1 MAAPPAAAAPAAAAA
16 APAPAAPARKRKTL
30 EQVYQKKTQLEHIL
44 IRPDTYIGSI
54 EPHTERIWV
63 WDEKGGETGDGEM
76 VLRDVTFVPG
86 LYKIFDEILVN
97 AADNKERDPSQ
108 SKIRVDISVEQ
119 GSVKVWNN
127 GEGIPVQIHKEHQIY
142 VPDLIFGHL
151 LTGSNYDDD
160 EKKTT
165 GGRNGYGAKLAN
177 IFSTKFQVE
186 TQHRGRRFKK
196 VWRKN
201 MGASDEATVKTGQD
215 GDDFT
220 AITFWPDFA
229 KFQMAGL
236 DADMVAL
243 MQKRVYDVA
252 GNTPRDLRVYLNG
265 KCLPV
270 RDFEHYVDLFPGMG
284 EEKKKDSYASP
295 HERWQICVRPS
306 NIDFQQIS
314 FVNSIWTIK
323 GGKHVDYIVG
333 QVVDKVTEAV
343 KKKHKKLEIKPHMVK
358 QFLWIFV
365 NARIENPAFDSQ
377 TKETLNTLKSKFGS
391 KCEVPQKMIDSLC
404 KVIAE
409 RVTARANDK
418 LDRQMAA
425 KVAGAKSGRIV
436 GIPKLEDANDAGG
449 KNSRYCTLI
458 LTEGDSAKALVLAG
472 MSEIGRD
479 RFGVFPLRGK
489 LLNVREAPKK
499 QILENKEIQALTRII
514 GLKVGHTYNSVDDL
528 RYGCVMIMT
537 DQDTDGSHIKGLLIN
552 FFHTFWPS
560 LLQIPGFLVQF
571 ITPVVK
577 AFVASKRRIP
587 TDGIPFYNIPDMLS
601 FKAEAERGRKK
612 YDFKYYKGLGSSD
625 NSEAKQY
632 FSQLSEH
639 RIEFLYDRQ
648 NSGGD
653 DQAIKLAFAKDQIE
667 NRKHWITG
675 HSPDDQGVD
684 FKAARR
690 SGLTY
695 KEFINKDLI
704 WFSVADCE
712 RSIPH
717 VLDGLKPAQR
727 KALWSCFR
735 RNLTKEIRVSQLTGY
750 VSEKACYH
758 HGEVSMQGTIAGMA
772 QDFVGSNNLPFL
784 VPCGMFG
791 SRHVGGK
798 DCASAR
804 YIHTKLAPSTRVVFN
819 KSDDFLLNYKDDDGT
834 PVEPEWYI
842 PVLPT
847 VLINGCAGIGTG
859 FATSIPNFNPLDIV
873 ENVRRLIRG
882 EEQQKMIPWYRG
894 HTGEVK
900 DVGQMRFLSLGKV
913 VQVDRRVVRITELP
927 VKYWTEDF
935 QKVLDEM
942 QEKGF
947 ISCYRNH
954 TTSETIDIDVG
965 FHPDVLARIAERP
978 NGLYEVFGLTGVLTA
993 TNLVCF
999 DKMGRLKKYPTPEAI
1014 LEEWYYVRLE
1024 YYGHRK
1030 RYLIDE
1036 LKKVCEKLQNMV
1048 RFIREVNDGKLVVQK
1063 RKKKELLAEL
1073 RARGYKGFPPQ
1084 QKLKLNKQSVQEEP
1098 EPEEEADPSAH
1109 YFNEGAKKGTG
1120 DEEEELT
1127 SHYDY
1132 LLSMR
1137 IWSLTYERARF
1148 LEEQLRKAE
1157 GDLAKLEST
1166 TEKSMWLDDLS
1177 GLEQA
1182 VRKANAEWQEAL
1194 GKDPSRGGGDGA
1206 LPAKGKRKKKVEKAR
1221 LDAHAMR
1228 PQTLNEQQQ
1237 KEVSSWLEKL
1247 KTKHDAAERKGA
1259 PRPRGPR
1266 AGAPDGSFPADDDDQ
1281 FGDSALDRYLSGGGG
1296 GADGMDLDFELQGIG
1311 GADTQ
1316 PANAP
1321 KPMAKPAPRLG
1332 RPRKQRPAVV
1342 APLAPAAA
1350 GAAQPAPAAPAQ
1362 APAGVAPVA
1371 PAAPA
1376 PRQGGGRKPAAKRS
1390 APAAGGGRKGKRRAA
1405 DSEDESEDAESD
1417 LTSDQDSDEE
1427 SSVSGSS
1434 SDDSSEDEGEE
1445 EDEDEDEEEGSDGG
1459 DDADAAD
1466 DSPMK
1471 KAGAKRGAGDSGA
1484 MPPSKR
1490 TCGPRHSVATEA
1502 SEGHQGSGAPDTL
1515 PAEQGKSAP
1524 KRKAPKR
1531 QKKEGDAKAPPPSAA
1546 AAPAPAPAPAP
1557 VAPVAPVGFDPSI
1570 FDDDDIFA

>member
-1 MAAPPAAAAPAAAAA
+1 MAL
-16 APAPAAPARKRKTL
+16 KD
-30 EQVYQKKTQLEHIL
+30 I
-44 IRPDTYIGSI
+44 
-54 EPHTERIWV
+54 
-63 WDEKGGETGDGEM
+63 
-76 VLRDVTFVPG
+76 TFVPG

-97 AADNKERDPSQ
+97 AADNKERDPKQ
-108 SKIRVDISVEQ
+108 SKIKVDINPEQ
-119 GSVKVWNN
+119 GFIKVWNN
-127 GEGIPVQIHKEHQIY
+127 GDGIPVQVHKEHGIY
-142 VPDLIFGHL
+142 IPELIFGHL

-177 IFSTKFQVE
+177 IFSTKFVVE
-186 TQHRGRRFKK
+186 TRSKACGKHFRK
-196 VWRKN
+196 VWRDN
-201 MGASDEATVKTGQD
+201 MTKSEEAVVTSCSRSEE
-215 GDDFT
+215 DFT
-220 AITFWPDFA
+220 SVAFWPDFA
-229 KFQMAGL
+229 KFQMEGL
-236 DADMVAL
+236 DPDHVAL
-243 MQKRVYDVA
+243 LHKRVYDVA
-252 GNTPRDLRVYLNG
+252 GNTPRDLKVYLNG
-265 KCLPV
+265 RPLPV

-284 EEKKKDSYASP
+284 EDKKKDSYAAP
-295 HERWQICVRPS
+295 NDRWQICVRPS
-306 NIDFQQIS
+306 NIDFQQVS
-314 FVNSIWTIK
+314 FVNSIWTMK
-323 GGKHVDYIVG
+323 GGRHVQYIVD
-333 QVVDKVTEAV
+333 QVVEKVTEAV
-343 KKKHKKLEIKPHMVK
+343 KKRNKKLEIKPHMVK
-358 QFLWIFV
+358 QFLWVFV

-377 TKETLNTLKSKFGS
+377 TKETLNTLKGKFGS
-391 KCEVPQKMIDSLC
+391 KCEVPQKMIDVLC

-418 LDRQMAA
+418 LDRAMAA
-425 KVAGAKSGRIV
+425 KVAGLRTGRLV

-499 QILENKEIQALTRII
+499 QILENKEVQALTRII
-514 GLKVGHTYNSVDDL
+514 GLKVGTDYTSVDGL

-552 FFHTFWPS
+552 FFHTFWPG
-560 LLQIPGFLVQF
+560 LLRVPGFLVQF

-577 AFVASKRRIP
+577 AFVAGKRRVP

-601 FKAEAERGRKK
+601 FKAEQERSRKR
-612 YDFKYYKGLGSSD
+612 YEYKYYKGLGSSD

-632 FSQLSEH
+632 FSQLTDH
-639 RIEFLYDRQ
+639 RIEFLYDQ
-648 NSGGD
+648 GADGED
-653 DQAIKLAFAKDQIE
+653 DRHIKLAFARDQIE
-667 NRKHWITG
+667 NRKGWITA
-675 HSPDDQGVD
+675 HSPDDAGVD
-684 FKAARR
+684 FKTARR
-690 SGLTY
+690 TGLTY
-695 KEFINKDLI
+695 RDFINKDLI

-712 RSIPH
+712 RSIPN

-727 KALWSCFR
+727 KALWSCFK
-735 RNLTKEIRVSQLTGY
+735 RNLTREIRVSQLTGY

-758 HGEVSMQGTIAGMA
+758 HGEVSMQGTIASMA
-772 QDFVGSNNLPFL
+772 QDFVGSNNLPLL

-804 YIHTKLAPSTRVVFN
+804 YIHTKLAPVARVLFN
-819 KSDDFLLNYKDDDGT
+819 KTDDYLLNYKDDDGT

-847 VLINGCAGIGTG
+847 VLVNGCAGIGTG
-859 FATSIPNFNPLDIV
+859 FATSILNYNPLDLLR
-873 ENVRRLIRG
+873 NVRNLIAG
-882 EEQQKMIPWYRG
+882 NPQEPLVPWYRG
-894 HTGEVK
+894 HTGEMKVL
-900 DVGQMRFLSLGKV
+900 GNSRFLSLGKV
-913 VQVDRRVVRITELP
+913 EQIDSRVVRISELP

-954 TTSETIDIDVG
+954 TTSESIDIDVG
-965 FHPDVLARIAERP
+965 FNQEVLARITERP
-978 NGLYEVFGLTGVLTA
+978 NGLYEVFGLAHTQSA

-999 DKMGRLKKYPTPEAI
+999 DRMGRLKKYESPEAI

-1024 YYGHRK
+1024 HYGHRK
-1030 RYLIDE
+1030 RYMVEE
-1036 LKKVCEKLQNMV
+1036 LQRTCEKLRNMV
-1048 RFIREVNDGKLVVQK
+1048 RFIREVNEGQLVVQK
-1063 RKKKELLAEL
+1063 RKKRELLAEL
-1073 RARGYKGFPPQ
+1073 KQRGYKGFPPAQ
-1084 QKLKLNKQSVQEEP
+1084 RLKLSKQSVDTEEK
-1098 EPEEEADPSAH
+1098 EEEEEDPSAK
-1109 YFNEGAKKGTG
+1109 YFAEGSERKKGEG
-1120 DEEEELT
+1120 SEEEQELAAA
-1127 SHYDY
+1127 YDY

-1137 IWSLTYERARF
+1137 IWSLTYERARQ
-1148 LEEQLRKAE
+1148 LEEQMRRAQE
-1157 GDLAKLEST
+1157 DLVKLQGT
-1166 TEKSMWLDDLS
+1166 TEKEMWLDDLGS
-1177 GLEQA
+1177 LEQSI
-1182 VRKANAEWQEAL
+1182 RKANAEWQEAL

>member
-1 MAAPPAAAAPAAAAA
+1 MAL
-16 APAPAAPARKRKTL
+16 KD
-30 EQVYQKKTQLEHIL
+30 I
-44 IRPDTYIGSI
+44 
-54 EPHTERIWV
+54 
-63 WDEKGGETGDGEM
+63 
-76 VLRDVTFVPG
+76 TFVPG

-97 AADNKERDPSQ
+97 AADNKERDPKQ
-108 SKIRVDISVEQ
+108 SKIKVDINPEQ
-119 GSVKVWNN
+119 GFIKVWNN
-127 GEGIPVQIHKEHQIY
+127 GDGIPVQVHKEHGIY
-142 VPDLIFGHL
+142 IPELIFGHL

-177 IFSTKFQVE
+177 IFSTKFVVE
-186 TQHRGRRFKK
+186 TRSKACGKHFRK
-196 VWRKN
+196 VWRDN
-201 MGASDEATVKTGQD
+201 MTKSEEAVVTSCSRSEE
-215 GDDFT
+215 DFT
-220 AITFWPDFA
+220 SVAFWPDFA
-229 KFQMAGL
+229 KFQMEGL
-236 DADMVAL
+236 DPDHVAL
-243 MQKRVYDVA
+243 LHKRVYDVA
-252 GNTPRDLRVYLNG
+252 GNTPRDLKVYLNG
-265 KCLPV
+265 RPLPV

-284 EEKKKDSYASP
+284 EDKKKDSYAAP
-295 HERWQICVRPS
+295 NDRWQICVRPS
-306 NIDFQQIS
+306 NIDFQQVS
-314 FVNSIWTIK
+314 FVNSIWTMK
-323 GGKHVDYIVG
+323 GGRHVQYIVD
-333 QVVDKVTEAV
+333 QVVEKVTEAV
-343 KKKHKKLEIKPHMVK
+343 KKRNKKLEIKPHMVK

-1182 VRKANAEWQEAL
+1182 VRKANAEWQETL
-1194 GKDPSRGGGDGA
+1194 GQEPKGGGGEGHK
-1206 LPAKGKRKKKVEKAR
+1206 PKRKGKKVEKSR
-1221 LDAHAMR
+1221 LDAGSMR
-1228 PQTLNEQQQ
+1228 NQQLNEQLQ
-1237 KEVSSWLEKL
+1237 KEVNSWLDKI
-1247 KTKHDAAERKGA
+1247 KQKHERIELNRQGKPSKGA
-1259 PRPRGPR
+1259 KGG
-1266 AGAPDGSFPADDDDQ
+1266 GALTDGEFGLDD
-1281 FGDSALDRYLSGGGG
+1281 YLSGGLDDSWVPGLGSGNSPPGSEAGG
-1296 GADGMDLDFELQGIG
+1296 GA
-1311 GADTQ
+1311 A
-1316 PANAP
+1316 AAASRAAP
-1321 KPMAKPAPRLG
+1321 KPRAKRAPRADG
-1332 RPRKQRPAVV
+1332 
-1342 APLAPAAA
+1342 AP
-1350 GAAQPAPAAPAQ
+1350 
-1362 APAGVAPVA
+1362 
-1371 PAAPA
+1371 
-1376 PRQGGGRKPAAKRS
+1376 RKPAAKR
-1390 APAAGGGRKGKRRAA
+1390 GGGTKRKRRRRGA
-1405 DSEDESEDAESD
+1405 DSDDETTSED
-1417 LTSDQDSDEE
+1417 
-1427 SSVSGSS
+1427 S
-1434 SDDSSEDEGEE
+1434 SDDRSSDDNLGDSDNESSGSGSGS
-1445 EDEDEDEEEGSDGG
+1445 GSDDDESGSDSGG
-1459 DDADAAD
+1459 DSSDDGDD
-1466 DSPMK
+1466 DS
-1471 KAGAKRGAGDSGA
+1471 
-1484 MPPSKR
+1484 
-1490 TCGPRHSVATEA
+1490 E
-1502 SEGHQGSGAPDTL
+1502 
-1515 PAEQGKSAP
+1515 AP
-1524 KRKAPKR
+1524 KRKKPAPKKGGGAKSKRKADSESPQPKR
-1531 QKKEGDAKAPPPSAA
+1531 QRVAPKASPASPRSPRAPGTAQADAAGAAKPGKAPKPQPKVKRAK
-1546 AAPAPAPAPAP
+1546 PAPAPAAAAVQDDDPYAAGLSGIEALLADTLPAAPCKSPTKPRSPAKPAASKPPAP
-1557 VAPVAPVGFDPSI
+1557 AAAAAAPKPAAAAAAPPKPASPPKPAVNWGGFDPSI
-1570 FDDDDIFA
+1570 FDE